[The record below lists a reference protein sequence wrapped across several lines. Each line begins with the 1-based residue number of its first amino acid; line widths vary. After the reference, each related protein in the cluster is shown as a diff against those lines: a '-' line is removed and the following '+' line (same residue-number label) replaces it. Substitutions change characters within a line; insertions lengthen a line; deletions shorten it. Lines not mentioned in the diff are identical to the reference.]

1 MDSKVRKIAFNAI
14 KKKYHPRLI
23 TVLFLVITLLSSAAC
38 VAATSARKN
47 LPVWPNNG
55 IAQRQFFNGGLTFVE
70 NDKGKWQAWI
80 ISGSSR
86 WGEWKERDNSNKLK
100 GEVLNF
106 FSGETQIVYP
116 GYTEDQHS
124 LSEFKTLKGKLHE
137 EVYQSS
143 REYEYIT
150 LGLRDN
156 IQNLDFGSYQ
166 KRPLFNDNAVKL
178 FFSHPSNNCSIAVG
192 SVTGYPLGEAAPAR
206 FEKVKVS
213 PSWRKLLFYY
223 EPPTKHCPSGRW
235 GFKPTGVMS
244 LNDGTFLLTT
254 QYYVFR
260 LRFSDLSP
268 VGSAPAL
275 YVLDADYVEK
285 KLANA
290 LAGIDPKTIT
300 DQNDFLMKALNLIN
314 VDPVKLI
321 KESHK

>member
-1 MDSKVRKIAFNAI
+1 MNSKMRKIAFNVI
-14 KKKYHPRLI
+14 EKKYYFRLI
-23 TVLFLVITLLSSAAC
+23 TVLFLVVTLLSSVAC
-38 VAATSARKN
+38 VAAASAKKN

-55 IAQRQFFNGGLTFVE
+55 IAQRQFFYGGPTFVE

-80 ISGSSR
+80 ISDYSR
-86 WGEWKERDNSNKLK
+86 WREWNKHDDSKKLK

-106 FSGETQIVYP
+106 FSGKTQIVYP
-116 GYTEDQHS
+116 GYSEDQHS

-150 LGLRDN
+150 FGLRDN

-166 KRPLFNDNAVKL
+166 KIPLFNDNAVKL
-178 FFSHPSNNCSIAVG
+178 FFSNQSNNCFIAVG
-192 SVTGYPLGEAAPAR
+192 SVTGYPVGEAAPSR
-206 FEKVKVS
+206 FAKVKVS
-213 PSWRKLLFYY
+213 PSWRKLLFYH
-223 EPPTKHCPSGRW
+223 EPPSKHCPSGRW
-235 GFKPTGVMS
+235 SFKATGAMS
-244 LNDGTFLLTT
+244 LNDDTFLLTT
-254 QYYVFR
+254 QHYVFR

-290 LAGIDPKTIT
+290 LSGIDPTTIT
-300 DQNDFLMKALNLIN
+300 DQNAFLTKALSLKVI
-314 VDPVKLI
+314 DPVKLS
-321 KESHK
+321 KEL